1 MKHFLLITLSLVSI
15 LTFSSFTAPRNTSV
29 AVHGNLKVTG
39 TQLVDQQDQPVMLRG
54 ASFGWH
60 NLWPRYYN
68 KKAVSWLVRDW
79 KCNVIRASMG
89 VGLDDSYLENPD
101 FALKCMT
108 TVIDEAIKCGIYVI
122 IDFHSHKIHTAEAK
136 EFFTLMAGKYGKYP
150 NVIYEIFNEPDYYS
164 WEEIKTYSEELITTI
179 RAIDPDNIILVGS
192 PHWDQDLHLVA
203 ENPIKGQNNI
213 MYTMHFYAGTHKKWL
228 RDRTD
233 EAIATGIPVFV
244 SECAGMEASGDG
256 PIDDEEWKSFLN
268 WMEAKKISWIV
279 WSVSDKNETC
289 SMLLPRASS
298 EGNWADDVI
307 KKWGLL
313 GRDAIR
319 KGNLNNVSN
328 HLNHDPQIK

>member
-1 MKHFLLITLSLVSI
+1 
-15 LTFSSFTAPRNTSV
+15 
-29 AVHGNLKVTG
+29 
-39 TQLVDQQDQPVMLRG
+39 
-54 ASFGWH
+54 
-60 NLWPRYYN
+60 
-68 KKAVSWLVRDW
+68 
-79 KCNVIRASMG
+79 
-89 VGLDDSYLENPD
+89 
-101 FALKCMT
+101 
-108 TVIDEAIKCGIYVI
+108 
-122 IDFHSHKIHTAEAK
+122 
-136 EFFTLMAGKYGKYP
+136 MAGKYGKYP

-164 WEEIKTYSEELITTI
+164 WEDIKTYSEELITTI

-256 PIDDEEWKSFLN
+256 PIDDEEWNSFLN
-268 WMEAKKISWIV
+268 WMEAKKSAGLSGRFPIKMRHV
-279 WSVSDKNETC
+279 PC
-289 SMLLPRASS
+289 SFPVSS

-307 KKWGLL
+307 KKAGSL

-328 HLNHDPQIK
+328 YLNHDPQLK

>member
-68 KKAVSWLVRDW
+68 KKAVSWLVKDW

-136 EFFTLMAGKYGKYP
+136 EFFTLMAVP
-150 NVIYEIFNEPDYYS
+150 S
-164 WEEIKTYSEELITTI
+164 I
-179 RAIDPDNIILVGS
+179 RIISFWLVRHTGIRTCIWLQKIQSKDRIILCTPCISMQGHTKS
-192 PHWDQDLHLVA
+192 
-203 ENPIKGQNNI
+203 GC
-213 MYTMHFYAGTHKKWL
+213 
-228 RDRTD
+228 
-233 EAIATGIPVFV
+233 ATVPTKRLQREFPFSFLSVL
-244 SECAGMEASGDG
+244 
-256 PIDDEEWKSFLN
+256 EWKHRAT
-268 WMEAKKISWIV
+268 E
-279 WSVSDKNETC
+279 
-289 SMLLPRASS
+289 LLPRASS